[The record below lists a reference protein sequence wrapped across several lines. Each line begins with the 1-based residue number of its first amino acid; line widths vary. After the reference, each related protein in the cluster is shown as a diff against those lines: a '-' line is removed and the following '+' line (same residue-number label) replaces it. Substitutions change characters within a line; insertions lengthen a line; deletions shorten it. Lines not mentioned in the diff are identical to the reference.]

1 MQFGGQEKHAK
12 GSRNFLMILR
22 WFPLSFLPF
31 LHADLRKKP
40 MELYE
45 IEWVQATSDLT
56 ILSALSIILF
66 LVFLFAFSLSMDQE
80 YPTSSSTLL
89 DLSRSKCLS
98 VREQV
103 ATRATW
109 RDHSTKPNSRYPTRE
124 WWAWNSSSQ
133 LSCCYTWIR
142 LLQLDDPRLD
152 VVVLLTR
159 RLWCGRVSGD
169 VVVSARFSQFVDGK
183 WTKKMSLC
191 ERNYHS
197 APTTPGADKT
207 KQKRH
212 TDHLELIR
220 CRWWQGAVS
229 ANTRGGSK

>member
-1 MQFGGQEKHAK
+1 MRIYVKSQWNCTKLNGFKLLQTSQF
-12 GSRNFLMILR
+12 SRP
-22 WFPLSFLPF
+22 FPSSFFSFFFLPF
-31 LHADLRKKP
+31 LYLWIKNTRRHHRRCWIFPVQNVYRSVNKLR
-40 MELYE
+40 
-45 IEWVQATSDLT
+45 
-56 ILSALSIILF
+56 
-66 LVFLFAFSLSMDQE
+66 
-80 YPTSSSTLL
+80 
-89 DLSRSKCLS
+89 RG
-98 VREQV
+98 
-103 ATRATW
+103 ATW
-109 RDHSTKPNSRYPTRE
+109 RDHSTKPNSRHPTRE
-124 WWAWNSSSQ
+124 CWAWNSSSQ

>member
-1 MQFGGQEKHAK
+1 M
-12 GSRNFLMILR
+12 GSSYFRPHNSLG
-22 WFPLSFLPF
+22 PF
-31 LHADLRKKP
+31 HHPISR
-40 MELYE
+40 
-45 IEWVQATSDLT
+45 
-56 ILSALSIILF
+56 
-66 LVFLFAFSLSMDQE
+66 FLFALSLSLDQE

-109 RDHSTKPNSRYPTRE
+109 RDHSTKPNSRHPTRE
-124 WWAWNSSSQ
+124 CWASNSSSQ
-133 LSCCYTWIR
+133 LSCCCTWIRQLR
-142 LLQLDDPRLD
+142 LLQLDDSRLD
-152 VVVLLTR
+152 VVVLLTK

-169 VVVSARFSQFVDGK
+169 VVVSAPFSQFVDGK
-183 WTKKMSLC
+183 LTKKMSLC

-220 CRWWQGAVS
+220 CGWWQGAVS
-229 ANTRGGSK
+229 ANTRGVQSKQTGGETTKIKKSNFLPVF